1 MSIIDADAHL
11 IEGPQTWT
19 FMLEEERHLAPELL
33 VSQKTGIEFWRF
45 EDRVLANSNVGLNV
59 PPESRDMTDAAA
71 RLKHMDELGID
82 VQVLYPTLFL
92 RPTTA
97 RADVELAVYRGY
109 NRWLA
114 HIWKLGNNRL
124 RWVVLPPLRASMNEV
139 IEEINFGKA
148 HGACGV
154 FMRGH
159 EESRLLSD
167 TTLFPMYREAER
179 LDMPICVHAGT
190 GAFNYYDQYNQD
202 VFSRFKLPSVGGF
215 NHLIYQG
222 VPGKFP
228 NLRWSFVETTAQW
241 LPYAVND
248 LVIRTRAESEFQ
260 RKNAGHVLTQAR
272 PKERHIESAT
282 VLRDNRVYVA
292 CQTTDDLAYIA
303 SCVGEDHITV
313 GTDYG
318 HADYS
323 NDIEAF
329 QSLAKN
335 GAISASFVKKI
346 LGENAKKLYAL

>member
-1 MSIIDADAHL
+1 MAIIDADAHL
-11 IEGPQTWT
+11 IEGAQTWT
-19 FMLEEERHLAPELL
+19 FMLEQERHLAPELL

-59 PPESRDMTDAAA
+59 PPESRDMTDVTA
-71 RLKHMDELGID
+71 RLKHMDALGID

-114 HIWKLGNNRL
+114 HIWTLGNNRL
-124 RWVVLPPLRASMNEV
+124 RWVVLPPLRMMDQA
-139 IEEINFGKA
+139 IEEIRFGKK

-159 EESRLLSD
+159 EEGRLLSD
-167 TTLFPMYREAER
+167 SSLFPLYEEAER
-179 LDMPICVHAGT
+179 LDLPICVHAGT
-190 GAFNYYDQYNQD
+190 GDFGYYHQYGQD

-215 NHLIYQG
+215 NNLVYQG
-222 VPGKFP
+222 VPAKFP

-241 LPYAVND
+241 LPYAIND
-248 LVIRTRAESEFQ
+248 LVIRTDAERAFQ
-260 RKNAGHVLTQAR
+260 RNNAGHALTQAR
-272 PKERHIESAT
+272 PKERYIDAAT
-282 VLRDNRVYVA
+282 VLRDNRIYVA

-303 SCVGEDHITV
+303 RCVGEDHITV

-323 NDIEAF
+323 NDIEAI
-329 QSLAKN
+329 QTLAEGGKI
-335 GAISASFVKKI
+335 AASFARKI
-346 LGENAKKLYAL
+346 LDDNPRTLYGL